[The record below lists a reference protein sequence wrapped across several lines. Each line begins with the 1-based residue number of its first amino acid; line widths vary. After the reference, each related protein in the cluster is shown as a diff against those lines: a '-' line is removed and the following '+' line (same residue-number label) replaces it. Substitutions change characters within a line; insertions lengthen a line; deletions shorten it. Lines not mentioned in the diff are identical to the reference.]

1 MISESVFFLVLFAC
15 VTVIVQA
22 EGDDYFRGLFL
33 QARMTGC
40 NVNETKTIGVFTNTD
55 RELVTRHCFGEVHVC
70 IFRLIGRFFCKG
82 LHYWLVLW

>member
-1 MISESVFFLVLFAC
+1 M
-15 VTVIVQA
+15 TVIVQA

-55 RELVTRHCFGEVHVC
+55 RELATRHCFGEVHVC
-70 IFRLIGRFFCKG
+70 TVKLFGRFFFFFFFFLQG
-82 LHYWLVLW
+82 SALVAGTMIE